1 MKAGVWVLTKTRE
14 VGGLGRNGREL
25 DGRKLLWLSTHRHSN
40 IEVSVRRGEVA
51 QKSVTAVVQKTFF
64 FGWMGIFVR
73 KRKESQWELVLKLFI
88 LQSATLI

>member
-1 MKAGVWVLTKTRE
+1 MKAGVWVWTRTRE
-14 VGGLGRNGREL
+14 VDGLGRNGREL
-25 DGRKLLWLSTHRHSN
+25 DGRKLLWLSSHRHSN
-40 IEVSVRRGEVA
+40 TEVSVRRGEVA

-64 FGWMGIFVR
+64 GWMGIFVW

>member
-14 VGGLGRNGREL
+14 VDGLGRNGREL

-40 IEVSVRRGEVA
+40 TEVSVTRGEVA

-64 FGWMGIFVR
+64 SVGWGFSFGREKSRNGNWY
-73 KRKESQWELVLKLFI
+73 
-88 LQSATLI
+88 